1 MKFILIFLLYF
12 TFFTSCSTDDDETQ
26 VEFIA
31 NATVLGPGLDCGDA
45 FLIRLEDSN
54 EIPENAFEN
63 VFYEINLPDEYKTE
77 GNEIRVNF
85 RLPTNE
91 EIPFCTHMGPG
102 YPHIFIT
109 DAAE

>member
-1 MKFILIFLLYF
+1 MKFIGLLF
-12 TFFTSCSTDDDETQ
+12 ILFGFCTGCQSSDDDGT
-26 VEFIA
+26 VWMA
-31 NATVLGPGLDCGDA
+31 NAIVLGPGLDCGDA

-63 VFYEINLPDEYKTE
+63 VFYEINLADEFKTE
-77 GNEIRVNF
+77 GNEIQVNF

-91 EIPFCTHMGPG
+91 EIPVCTHMGPG